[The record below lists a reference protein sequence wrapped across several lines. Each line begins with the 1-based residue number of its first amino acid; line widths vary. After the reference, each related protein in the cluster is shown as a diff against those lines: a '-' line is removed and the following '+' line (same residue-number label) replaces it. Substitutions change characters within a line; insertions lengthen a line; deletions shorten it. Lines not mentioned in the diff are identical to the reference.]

1 MEQSLFTDCK
11 KPITA
16 NDFALIE
23 QDLNIR
29 IPDDL
34 RSIYLSCNGGTPK
47 NTIQVDESGQWDGLE
62 IGRFLPILYDEE
74 NFGEKSFT
82 VENVAITQWL
92 NDSLPKKS

>member
-47 NTIQVDESGQWDGLE
+47 NTI
-62 IGRFLPILYDEE
+62 
-74 NFGEKSFT
+74 
-82 VENVAITQWL
+82 
-92 NDSLPKKS
+92 